1 MDPDLHPDLA
11 ERIGGL
17 ALLHRWKGF
26 GCMKHTR
33 FMVPV
38 LIVVYNMF
46 MNAVDRFDQ
55 KRAACAI
62 LWKEMRVSQSIF
74 TWILDAACINANALR
89 RIIDP
94 GDVIDLPEFKR
105 RVALD
110 FVMAYMRKTGGNTW
124 NTKPREN
131 NLTALIIKE
140 DSLAPTTSP
149 LIRCQHDLVDN
160 VKCAGK
166 RQIFQG
172 RCVLCT
178 QMGARKESK
187 YGCTGCRQYFHVAC
201 FNALHKNGKLK
212 TFAQLSP
219 ALAANAKVVKFV
231 TGESFYN
238 NKDQANI
245 GTVESIMPYEK

>member
-1 MDPDLHPDLA
+1 MIIDP
-11 ERIGGL
+11 
-17 ALLHRWKGF
+17 
-26 GCMKHTR
+26 
-33 FMVPV
+33 
-38 LIVVYNMF
+38 
-46 MNAVDRFDQ
+46 
-55 KRAACAI
+55 
-62 LWKEMRVSQSIF
+62 
-74 TWILDAACINANALR
+74 ACINVNALR
-89 RIIDP
+89 SIIDP
-94 GDVIDLPEFKR
+94 GDEIDLLEFKR
-105 RVALD
+105 RLAID
-110 FVMAYMRKTGGNTW
+110 FVMAYMQKTGGNTW
-124 NTKPREN
+124 NQRPRDN
-131 NLTALIIKE
+131 ILTALIVRE
-140 DSLAPTTSP
+140 NSLASDTPP

-178 QMGARKESK
+178 LLGARKESK
-187 YGCTGCRQYFHVAC
+187 YGCTGCRQYFHLAC